1 MEFRVGVGE
10 WNCRFFVSKFLA
22 QRRRDAEYA
31 EFFRA
36 AFGRGGLED
45 TSSSLKTIS
54 TSVGS
59 GQKIFSHKDHKVH
72 IALCDSL
79 CSMWLIKI
87 AGSVGF
93 F

>member
-1 MEFRVGVGE
+1 MLALLPWVFSNAESQSRRV
-10 WNCRFFVSKFLA
+10 
-22 QRRRDAEYA
+22 RRG
-31 EFFRA
+31 FQA

-87 AGSVGF
+87 ATSVGF